1 MHVTTTRVAV
11 LSVLAASIALAGC
24 KGKDSSTTTDTT
36 AASSMAMHDTTTAS
50 ATSASNGAVAAPL
63 SDANIAGLVDE
74 VNVADSTLAAA
85 ALPKLTTAGAK
96 NFAKLMMGE
105 HHGLHAKGLALEK
118 AQKITPEIPASDPFK
133 PAVGAEQSALSPLS
147 KGNAYDSTYIS
158 NEVGIHQAVIEWQGK
173 NTPQNAALKS
183 YMDAAKAVYQRH
195 LDTGLSVL
203 TKLSGGKM
211 S

>member
-11 LSVLAASIALAGC
+11 LTVLTAGIALAGC
-24 KGKDSSTTTDTT
+24 KGKETGATTDTT
-36 AASSMAMHDTTTAS
+36 AASSMAMHDTTPAS
-50 ATSASNGAVAAPL
+50 STSASNGAVAAPL

-85 ALPKLTTAGAK
+85 ALPKLTSSGAK
-96 NFAKLMMGE
+96 SFAKLMMGE
-105 HHGLHAKGLALEK
+105 HHGLHNKGLQLEK
-118 AQKITPEIPASDPFK
+118 AQKITPELPASDPFK
-133 PAVGAEQSALSPLS
+133 AAVAAEQSALSPLP
-147 KGNAYDSTYIS
+147 KGNAFDSTYIA

-173 NTPQNAALKS
+173 NTPQNPALKS
-183 YMDAAKAVYQRH
+183 YMDAAKSVYQRH
-195 LDTGLSVL
+195 LDTGLNVL